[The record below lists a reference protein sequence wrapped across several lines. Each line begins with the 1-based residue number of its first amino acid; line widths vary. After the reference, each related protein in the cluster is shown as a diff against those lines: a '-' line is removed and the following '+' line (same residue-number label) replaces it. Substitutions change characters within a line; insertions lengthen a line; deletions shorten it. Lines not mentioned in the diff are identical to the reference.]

1 MIKKNFYGLAL
12 AAVTLSAPAI
22 LVPNLYAQAIS
33 ANGGAIQGTITDPSG
48 SAISGAQVSITSPS
62 TGFRKDLTTDKS
74 GFYSIGPLNPGPYTV
89 TVTASGFQQLGVD
102 TVIRTGTATPGS
114 FKLTVGA
121 STTEVTV
128 QAGAVQ
134 VNTDQGGVS
143 DVITKEQIT
152 SLPINGRNFL
162 DVAQIEPG
170 VILQAGETFDPTK
183 AGYSAISVSG
193 VSGRT
198 TRILLDGQDITDE
211 TVGTTIFNVSQGAI
225 NEFQLNRSTQDVSG
239 DVTSTGQVLVSTQS
253 GTNGYHGQIFYQFQ
267 DYRAG
272 FASGGASN
280 PPFQRNQFGG
290 GVGGPIIKDKLFFF
304 GNAERIKQDSSTQVP
319 LGPTFAAISA
329 LHPSLTTP
337 YRETYSTIRLDYNG
351 PKGIRFFARANY
363 NVNAIDSS
371 GGTGFELYANR
382 DNTPGIAF
390 GADFTSGRFT
400 HSFRGSY
407 EKFHNL
413 ISDASAGAFTILPG
427 INFQNA
433 QNSLYSGP
441 NDLAPQGTFQSDKQ
455 IRYDGTWTKGTH
467 NLRYGYSLNR
477 IQGGG
482 FAAFFGLAPRVRET
496 SGTLLAGADPTDP
509 LNSYHAS
516 SIVLGNG
523 QGFFTENPG
532 FNLAAGGTSDWREAA
547 YVADTWK
554 ITPHFTMIAGV
565 RWSVDTGRANQDLAT
580 PLCSSENVGAF
591 TAGFDPCQGKSA
603 STPLFGLYGTVYGA
617 KVHQPYGNFGPQLGF
632 NYAPG
637 NAKTV
642 FRGAIGIF
650 YENDVFNNTTNART
664 GLLQK
669 GAFFGDKSICG
680 SKSLTLPDGTTTTT
694 ATANGQT
701 ETIAQVCSGTI
712 KAAAP
717 FAIALQNQYQTNTK
731 ANSLSSNGSYV
742 GATGQVA
749 GLYGAPYRT
758 PYATQFNF
766 GIQRELFKGGIIS
779 ADYVHNATL
788 KIGTEVDQNH
798 VGAAR
803 TFNKAAAQNAIAT
816 ANASVGCG
824 TTDVACGIRNG
835 LQIANYAAAGLD
847 SGNERFGGFPAAN
860 KGLTPA
866 TGAAFAGDNPLLGNG
881 DFILPLGRTGYDAL
895 QVVFHQVA
903 THPAPG
909 IVSANI
915 QVSYSYSRIVST
927 YDNAGQGGSDA
938 FFPSVAG
945 NNDDPNS
952 IIGRAGLDHKHE
964 INFGGSTRLKYGF
977 QVGVIGHFYS
987 APPSS
992 LTLDNGVIQNGNIF
1006 QSDLNGDGTTGD
1018 LLPGTTAG
1026 DYMHR
1031 IKSGTLQSAIS
1042 GFNGQYANRL
1052 TPAGQQVVN
1061 AGLFTQAQLVSIGGA
1076 IQPLAGLGSTTA
1088 INNPTFRTL
1097 DVNVSY
1103 PIPLARFREGLSL
1116 EPAVALYNVANLSNY
1131 STLGSTLNNTS
1142 DGTIVNGLNQNTST
1156 RTGPN
1161 EPGTGANSGYAVQNG
1176 LRTVRGSG
1184 TFDQGGPR
1192 TVEFQLKLNF

>member
-1 MIKKNFYGLAL
+1 MIKKNLLSLAM
-12 AAVTLSAPAI
+12 AAVTLSSPAV
-22 LVPNLYAQAIS
+22 LTPNVFAQAIS
-33 ANGGAIQGTITDPSG
+33 SNGGAIQGTVSD
-48 SAISGAQVSITSPS
+48 ASGASVANAQVTISSTS
-62 TGFRKDLTTDKS
+62 TGYRKELRTDKS
-74 GFYSIGPLNPGPYTV
+74 GFYSLGPLNPGTYNV
-89 TVTASGFQQLGVD
+89 TVSVPGFDTLSVD

-121 STTEVTV
+121 STTEITV

-143 DVITKEQIT
+143 DVITKEQIS

-239 DVTSTGQVLVSTQS
+239 DVTSTGQVLVSTVS
-253 GTNGYHGQIFYQFQ
+253 GTNTFHGQLFYQFQ

-329 LHPSLTTP
+329 AHPSLTTP

-351 PKGIRFFARANY
+351 PFSGHYFARINY
-363 NVNAIDSS
+363 NVNAIDSA

-382 DNTPGIAF
+382 DNTPGIAS
-390 GADFTSGRFT
+390 GADFSSGHFT

-413 ISDASAGAFTILPG
+413 ISDASSGAFTLLPG
-427 INFQNA
+427 INFQNVA
-433 QNSLYSGP
+433 NSFYSGP
-441 NDLAPQGTFQSDKQ
+441 NDLAPQGTYQSDKQ

-496 SGTLLAGADPTDP
+496 PGTLLAGADPTDP
-509 LNSYHAS
+509 LNSYHPS

-523 QGFFTENPG
+523 QGFFTENSG
-532 FNLAAGGTSDWREAA
+532 FNLPAGGTSDWREGA

-554 ITPHFTMIAGV
+554 ITPHFTVIAGV

-603 STPLFGLYGTVYGA
+603 ATPLFGLYGSQFGA

-664 GLLQK
+664 GLLQT
-669 GAFFGDKSICG
+669 GAFFADKSVCA
-680 SKSLTLPDGTTTTT
+680 SQSLTLPDGTTVTT
-694 ATANGQT
+694 ATAGGQT
-701 ETIAQVCSGTI
+701 KTIAQVCTGTVA
-712 KAAAP
+712 AAAP
-717 FAIALQNQYQTNTK
+717 FAIALQNLYQTNTK
-731 ANSLSSNGSYV
+731 ANSLSSNGGYV
-742 GATGQVA
+742 GATGQVS

-766 GIQRELFKGGIIS
+766 GLERELFKGGKIR
-779 ADYVHNATL
+779 ADYVHNSTL

-803 TFNKAAAQNAIAT
+803 TFNKTAAQAAIAAANS
-816 ANASVGCG
+816 SVGCG
-824 TTDVACGIRNG
+824 ATDVACGIRNG
-835 LQIANYAAAGLD
+835 LTIVDYASAGLD
-847 SGNERFGGFPAAN
+847 SGNEALGGLPAAN
-860 KGLTPA
+860 SGLTPA

-881 DFILPLGRTGYDAL
+881 NFILPIGRTGYDAL
-895 QVVFHQVA
+895 QMVFQQVA
-903 THPAPG
+903 SHPAPG
-909 IVSANI
+909 VVSANI
-915 QVSYSYSRIVST
+915 QVSYSLSRIVST
-927 YDNAGQGGSDA
+927 FNNGGQGGSDA
-938 FFPSVAG
+938 FFPAVAG

-964 INFGGSTRLKYGF
+964 INFGGSARLKYGL
-977 QVGVIGHFYS
+977 QVGLIGHFYS

-992 LTLDNGVIQNGNIF
+992 LTLDNTVIQNGNIF

-1018 LLPGTTAG
+1018 LLPGTTSG

-1031 IKSGTLQSAIS
+1031 VKSGTLQSAINL
-1042 GFNGQYANRL
+1042 FNGQYANSL

-1061 AGLFTQAQLVSIGGA
+1061 AGLFTQAQLIAIGGA
-1076 IQPLAGLGSTTA
+1076 VQPIANLPSSRA
-1088 INNPTFRTL
+1088 INNPAFRTL

-1103 PIPLARFREGLSL
+1103 PIQLARFREGLTL
-1116 EPAVALYNVANLSNY
+1116 EPAVALYNVANLANY
-1131 STLGSTLNNTS
+1131 SNISTSTLNNTS
-1142 DGTIVNGLNQNTST
+1142 DGTIVNGINQNTST

-1161 EPGTGANSGYAVQNG
+1161 TFDVQNG